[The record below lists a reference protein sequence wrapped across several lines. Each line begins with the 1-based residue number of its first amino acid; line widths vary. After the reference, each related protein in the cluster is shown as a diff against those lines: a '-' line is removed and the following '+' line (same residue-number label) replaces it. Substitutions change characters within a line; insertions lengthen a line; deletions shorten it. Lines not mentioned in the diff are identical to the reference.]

1 MSVEDDEKNVW
12 PEPKELIDGCAVVD
26 DREERKKDRRPIPY
40 STNRRNS
47 HLHVVQICMVASV
60 TL

>member
-40 STNRRNS
+40 NVF
-47 HLHVVQICMVASV
+47 HHHPGQPI
-60 TL
+60 TLVSFS